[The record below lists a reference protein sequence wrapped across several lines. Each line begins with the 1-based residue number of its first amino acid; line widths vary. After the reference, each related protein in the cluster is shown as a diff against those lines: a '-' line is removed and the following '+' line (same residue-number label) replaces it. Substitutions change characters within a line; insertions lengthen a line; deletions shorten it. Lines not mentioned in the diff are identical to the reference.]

1 MSPQRQSHLYTLV
14 LYRETTLE
22 IFVDIDNLLLATNVQ
37 LTLQLF
43 VHWPAYNRKGLVV
56 GIAGLLLMKMA
67 AKPAAAPPV
76 LAKEPE
82 ALYPQYPTVETYTV
96 QQSYPIASVEYP
108 VQSLFR
114 TLLAWT

>member
-1 MSPQRQSHLYTLV
+1 
-14 LYRETTLE
+14 
-22 IFVDIDNLLLATNVQ
+22 
-37 LTLQLF
+37 
-43 VHWPAYNRKGLVV
+43 
-56 GIAGLLLMKMA
+56 MKMA